1 MRRENLRQ
9 PGGQAPLEHTLEG
22 VRRQGPLTGEGAVA
36 PLAGAFQH
44 RRERL
49 RGEVGF
55 SESGT
60 RSGHNHFR

>member
-9 PGGQAPLEHTLEG
+9 PGGGQASLGHTIEG
-22 VRRQGPLTGEGAVA
+22 VRRQGLTGEGAVA
-36 PLAGAFQH
+36 LLAGGFQH
-44 RRERL
+44 RWGRL